1 MPHQI
6 PRGRYII
13 YTVNCLKN
21 MAEYDMKG
29 FFLEQAQGLRA
40 SAPHPPPSSN
50 QNFFLNVESVPSR
63 ACIPK
68 HDKHLFIFI
77 WGSSPSNYTLSFI
90 KNIKVARTSSV
101 SVDNTSVHL
110 SGSGYIS
117 LPINFKKVVLK
128 SYDWLVDGRYY
139 WLFCGFIWLNMANY
153 NSFSASNRFRH
164 TLIWK

>member
-1 MPHQI
+1 
-6 PRGRYII
+6 
-13 YTVNCLKN
+13 

-40 SAPHPPPSSN
+40 SAPHPPPAPFLKS
-50 QNFFLNVESVPSR
+50 NFFLNVESVPSR
-63 ACIPK
+63 TCIPK

-90 KNIKVARTSSV
+90 KNIKVTRTSSV

-117 LPINFKKVVLK
+117 LPINFKKIVLK
-128 SYDWLVDGRYY
+128 SYDWLVDGWYY

>member
-1 MPHQI
+1 
-6 PRGRYII
+6 
-13 YTVNCLKN
+13 
-21 MAEYDMKG
+21 MAEYYMKG

-40 SAPHPPPSSN
+40 SAPHPPPPLP
-50 QNFFLNVESVPSR
+50 QIKIFFLNVESVPSR

-90 KNIKVARTSSV
+90 KNIKVTRTSSV

-117 LPINFKKVVLK
+117 LPINFKKIVLK
-128 SYDWLVDGRYY
+128 SYEWLVDGGYY

-153 NSFSASNRFRH
+153 NSFSPSNRFRH